1 MAKAEMTNRTFAEKN
16 KHFQECCVKAGV
28 EATMRQASKF
38 RRSKGAA
45 YAAKVSK

>member
-16 KHFQECCVKAGV
+16 KHFQECCLKAEV

-38 RRSKGAA
+38 RRGIGAA
-45 YAAKVSK
+45 YAAKGGK